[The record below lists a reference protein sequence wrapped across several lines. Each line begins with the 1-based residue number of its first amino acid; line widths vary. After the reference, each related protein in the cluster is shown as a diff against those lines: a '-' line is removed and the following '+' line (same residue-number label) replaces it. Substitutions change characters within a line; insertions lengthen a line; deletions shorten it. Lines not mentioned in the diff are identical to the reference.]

1 MSDRRKGPGSAVRA
15 PRGTGLAACLLA
27 AALLAGP
34 ALAAGPAPSPA
45 LGAPGTR
52 LASVAAG
59 GDIRVT
65 VQAPA
70 QPVLSTHVI
79 LREHGTNRLLQ
90 RTADGFFIPW
100 DRDPARLA
108 DTGARP
114 EGGQL
119 TFKILDESLAGA
131 SLPLTVVVLARTAS
145 GDLTGEFM
153 VEQR

>member
-1 MSDRRKGPGSAVRA
+1 MTDRRTGPGDAMRA
-15 PRGTGLAACLLA
+15 PRRLALVLCLLA
-27 AALLAGP
+27 LAPLP
-34 ALAAGPAPSPA
+34 ALAAEAAGPPA

-52 LASVAAG
+52 LPAAPAG
-59 GDIRVT
+59 GDVRVV

-79 LREHGTNRLLQ
+79 LREHGTNRLLH

-114 EGGQL
+114 QGGQL
-119 TFKILDESLAGA
+119 TFKVLDESLAGA
-131 SLPLTVVVLARTAS
+131 SLPLTVVVLARTAA

-153 VEQR
+153 VERR